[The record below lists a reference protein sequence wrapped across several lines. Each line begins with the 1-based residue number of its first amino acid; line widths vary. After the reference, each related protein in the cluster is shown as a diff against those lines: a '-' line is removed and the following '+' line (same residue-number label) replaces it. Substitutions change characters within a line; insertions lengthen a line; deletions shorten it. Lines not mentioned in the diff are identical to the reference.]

1 MPGTESWGQ
10 DMKKLFS
17 LKHSLDLLAV
27 IVTIAALLGVIQT
40 FIIGQ
45 HFVIPTMLLVLVV
58 LFGNLAGSSMRGERW
73 AKHILFWI
81 FFIAT
86 CHAFFA
92 LFWAKTPREMLGDV
106 FLFVYGAAFIMLGF
120 LTWQYAKRN
129 DILK

>member
-120 LTWQYAKRN
+120 LTWQYAKKN